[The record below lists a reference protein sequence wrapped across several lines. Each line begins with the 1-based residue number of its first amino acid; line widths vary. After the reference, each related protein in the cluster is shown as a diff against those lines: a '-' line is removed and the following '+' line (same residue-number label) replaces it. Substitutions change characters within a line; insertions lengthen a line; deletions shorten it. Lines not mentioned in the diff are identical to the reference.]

1 MTYLRA
7 ALIALVGLGM
17 IAIGVTHFTNPEP
30 FVRIMPA
37 ALPAHLELVYISG
50 AFEIL
55 GGVGFL
61 IPQTRR
67 WASWGLIALFVA
79 VFPANINMAINEIQL
94 NPAEPMPVWAM
105 WARLPMQGVI
115 IALVWWLGRPRSPG
129 DPDAAA

>member
-1 MTYLRA
+1 MTYLRG

-17 IAIGVTHFTNPEP
+17 IAIGITHFTNPEP

-115 IALVWWLGRPRSPG
+115 IALVWWLGRPPPHGER
-129 DPDAAA
+129 DAR